1 MNASGCFWWLT
12 ESWTSCLIHTI
23 IFAGIR
29 STLTNSVGYMPGRRP
44 TQVRGTRRGAG
55 CSVKLQIVWP
65 HILPRCSA
73 LAQSKKLSRHVSA
86 LKVPFSEML
95 HDLGPVDGSPR
106 PPSSTGWQGTHGN
119 FLAAFFGPLPYFYLF
134 PLFVYS

>member
-1 MNASGCFWWLT
+1 MLLEADRVDLASCQTL
-12 ESWTSCLIHTI
+12 TI

-44 TQVRGTRRGAG
+44 IQVRGTRRGTG
-55 CSVKLQIVWP
+55 CSVKSQKVWP
-65 HILPRCSA
+65 HTLPRCST
-73 LAQSKKLSRHVSA
+73 LAQSKKLSQHVSA

-95 HDLGPVDGSPR
+95 HDLGLVDGSPR

-119 FLAAFFGPLPYFYLF
+119 FLAAFFVSLPHFYLF

>member
-1 MNASGCFWWLT
+1 MNANGCFWWLT
-12 ESWTSCLIHTI
+12 EWTSCLIHTI
-23 IFAGIR
+23 IFAAIR
-29 STLTNSVGYMPGRRP
+29 STLTNSVGHMPGRRP
-44 TQVRGTRRGAG
+44 IQVCGTGRGAG
-55 CSVKLQIVWP
+55 CSVKPQIVWP

-95 HDLGPVDGSPR
+95 HDLGLVDGSPS

-119 FLAAFFGPLPYFYLF
+119 FLAAFFVSLPHFYLF
-134 PLFVYS
+134 PLFVNS